1 MFIRKYSVYHCENY
15 LLPIGVTMIRDYA
28 ADIAAQ
34 MKVQLSNVTVVEGRN
49 LGCCDAHL
57 LKLHGDGQQV
67 SVLLYQS
74 ELDELQSNFVGD
86 RLEQRIR
93 SALSRLQTLS
103 AS

>member
-1 MFIRKYSVYHCENY
+1 
-15 LLPIGVTMIRDYA
+15 MIRDYA
-28 ADIAAQ
+28 ADIASQ
-34 MKVQLSNVTVVEGRN
+34 MKVQLSDVTVVEGRN

-57 LKLHGDGQQV
+57 LKLSGDGQQV

>member
-1 MFIRKYSVYHCENY
+1 M
-15 LLPIGVTMIRDYA
+15 TMIKDYA
-28 ADIAAQ
+28 ADIASQ
-34 MKVQLSNVTVVEGRN
+34 MKVQLSSITVVEGRN

-57 LKLHGDGQQV
+57 LKLDGDGQQV

-93 SALSRLQTLS
+93 SALSRLKALLEL
-103 AS
+103 